1 MINVFQFQTFSL
13 SLVLVIFDWRC
24 QPIKIVALRR
34 IVAKQEWQFARRRAR
49 RSGYRFTTYQ
59 DASRARLVDGLETNI
74 LRVSPVNEAAK
85 SSKVIPEY

>member
-1 MINVFQFQTFSL
+1 MINVFQFQTFPL
-13 SLVLVIFDWRC
+13 SLLILDWRC

-34 IVAKQEWQFARRRAR
+34 IVAKQEWQFARRPAR

-59 DASRARLVDGLETNI
+59 DASRVRLVDGLETNI
-74 LRVSPVNEAAK
+74 LRVSPVNGAAK

>member
-1 MINVFQFQTFSL
+1 MINVFQFQTFPL
-13 SLVLVIFDWRC
+13 SLVILDWRC

-34 IVAKQEWQFARRRAR
+34 LVAKQEWQFARRRAR
-49 RSGYRFTTYQ
+49 RISGFRFTTYQ
-59 DASRARLVDGLETNI
+59 DASRAKLVDGLETDI